1 MVIYNVTV
9 KVEWSIHE
17 DWLYWMQHEHLP
29 EVLATGCFIKSQLT
43 RILETD
49 DKDGPTYATQYFAE
63 NKSDYERYI
72 ELHSI
77 LMRQKAF
84 DKWGERF
91 IAFRSLMEIVQ

>member
-1 MVIYNVTV
+1 MIIYNVTV
-9 KVEWSIHE
+9 KVDWSIHE
-17 DWLYWMQHEHLP
+17 DWLFWMQHEHLSDMA
-29 EVLATGCFIKSQLT
+29 ATGCFIKSQLI
-43 RILETD
+43 RLLETEE
-49 DKDGPTYATQYFAE
+49 KDGPTYAAQYFSE
-63 NKSDYERYI
+63 NKSDYDRYI